1 MHRVTRFRLSRKSL
15 GGIQYSHY
23 HYAHTLLSFVRHPDF
38 RGHNPLLIKHGFSL
52 AITTPVTVPRISS
65 APFQTRA
72 RWHLFSFIS
81 YLPPRAPVSL
91 RTLLPHGTL
100 FLLFYLPCAY
110 DAAWIHSRVN
120 VQSNHPRF
128 PTSAGNPCH
137 PHSLPSRTSVSVM
150 EASLFFSFGIFP
162 STMS

>member
-1 MHRVTRFRLSRKSL
+1 MRSS
-15 GGIQYSHY
+15 
-23 HYAHTLLSFVRHPDF
+23 
-38 RGHNPLLIKHGFSL
+38 PLRPIPRD
-52 AITTPVTVPRISS
+52 ATTVPRISS
-65 APFQTRA
+65 APAPFRTRV
-72 RWHLFSFIS
+72 RRLLFSFIS
-81 YLPPRAPVSL
+81 YLPPCAPVAL

-100 FLLFYLPCAY
+100 FFLFYLPCAY
-110 DAAWIHSRVN
+110 DAAWLRPRVN

-162 STMS
+162 STMSYRDGFTCPRILHGAR